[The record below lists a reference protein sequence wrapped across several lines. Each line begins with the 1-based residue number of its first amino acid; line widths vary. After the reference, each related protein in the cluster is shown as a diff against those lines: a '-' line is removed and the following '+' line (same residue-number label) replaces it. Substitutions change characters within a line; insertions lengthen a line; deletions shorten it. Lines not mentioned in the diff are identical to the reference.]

1 MAAHPQVLCGTAL
14 SLQHHWWDILLVAL
28 QKAVAR
34 SPYISKHVGYAYPE
48 KSLRLLALSSVVARG
63 PLRGCFERV
72 DVKGSLTAQ
81 KLFEVQVLRC
91 G

>member
-1 MAAHPQVLCGTAL
+1 MTDIKYMFRQDDTSNVDGLAHGCMT
-14 SLQHHWWDILLVAL
+14 DDE
-28 QKAVAR
+28 KN
-34 SPYISKHVGYAYPE
+34 ISKHVGYAYPE

-81 KLFEVQVLRC
+81 KLFEVQVFRC